1 MAHEPKKPHE
11 LEMRNEHRDKIQKKA
26 NKQKEKKHR
35 IIVIGDSHAR
45 GRAAE
50 IKSNL
55 EEDFLVQGIV
65 NLGTGLNTIITSAKR
80 DIQQLSEQNVVE
92 VWGGSMDM
100 GKMKQNRVLTGYRVL
115 LRQTSILISY

>member
-1 MAHEPKKPHE
+1 
-11 LEMRNEHRDKIQKKA
+11 MRNEHRDKIQKKA